1 MKLKN
6 KEYLFLSVFLLIF
19 LIVISFVAYISF
31 REHDLHEGVFV
42 ELRERHE
49 LSEKKGELINDFYQN
64 ASYLGM
70 IHNFKNA
77 ILRKD
82 AEYLNLVEAN
92 ISNALAIVSAY
103 QLINLQEIEL
113 AGLLVVK
120 NIINQYQKKTVIVD
134 ELIKSG
140 ASSRQIDRQ
149 VSVDDDHALAALS
162 SLHHIWHHEF
172 ELLESRQ
179 DEVLGELQ
187 GLSHFGAHS
196 FPLYVLLALG
206 FVGFLYR
213 YMGKLHVVKHKMT
226 QGEGFIADIIY
237 SSAEAIITIDGS
249 GAIDVFNPAAE
260 KLFSYSADEV
270 IGKDVSVLM
279 PVDERE
285 NHKQYVDKSD
295 LYETRIIHKRRE
307 LEGQRKDGSRFP
319 MELNVSRMKHHSE
332 PHYIGVCRDI
342 TERMEIEKNRAEA
355 QHAVEQALIDA
366 EKASQ
371 AKSQFLSSMSHELRT
386 PLNAVIGFSQIIQM
400 NAENNLTED
409 QLRNVGEIENAG
421 NHLLHLIND
430 VLDLSKIESGHVD
443 LNIEPVALA
452 DLMSQCEIIIMP
464 LLEKYHITYDYH
476 REKCDQIIFNTDH
489 LRLKQVLI
497 NLLTNACKYNKPG
510 GKVTTHCE
518 LNNDSLRISVID
530 TGLGINDMEIKELFE
545 PFNRMGA
552 ECSRIEGTGIGLNI
566 TLKLVELL
574 GGNLG
579 VESTLGKGSHF
590 WIDLPLNYYPKKL
603 T

>member
-1 MKLKN
+1 MNLKN
-6 KEYLFLSVFLLIF
+6 KEYLFLAVFFLLF
-19 LIVISFVAYISF
+19 LVVIGFVAYVSF
-31 REHDLHEGVFV
+31 REHELHEGVFV

-49 LSEKKGELINDFYQN
+49 LSEKKGELISDLYQN

-70 IHNFKNA
+70 IHNFKNV

-82 AEYLNLVEAN
+82 ADYLNLVEEN
-92 ISNALAIVSAY
+92 ISNALAIISAY
-103 QLINLQEIEL
+103 QLINLQENEL
-113 AGLLVVK
+113 AALLAVK
-120 NIINQYQKKTVIVD
+120 NIVNQYQKKIVLVD

-140 ASSRQIDRQ
+140 ASNHQIDRQ
-149 VSVDDDHALAALS
+149 VSVDDDHALAALN

-172 ELLESRQ
+172 ELLESQQ
-179 DEVLGELQ
+179 DEVLEELQ
-187 GLSHFGAHS
+187 DLSHFGAHS
-196 FPLYVLLALG
+196 FPLYVLLGFG

-213 YMGKLHVVKHKMT
+213 YMGQLHVAEHKMT
-226 QGEGFIADIIY
+226 QGEGFISDIIF

-249 GAIDVFNPAAE
+249 GAIELFNPAAE

-270 IGKDVSVLM
+270 IGKDVSIIM

-285 NHKQYVDKSD
+285 AHKQYVEKSD
-295 LYETRIIHKRRE
+295 LYETRIIHKVRE
-307 LEGQRKDGSRFP
+307 LQGLRKDGSCFP
-319 MELNVSRMKHHSE
+319 LELNVSRMKHHSE

-355 QHAVEQALIDA
+355 QHAVELALIDA

-409 QLRNVGEIENAG
+409 QLKNVGEIENAG
-421 NHLLHLIND
+421 NHLLQLIND
-430 VLDLSKIESGHVD
+430 VLDLSKIESGYLD
-443 LNIEPVALA
+443 LNIEPVALT
-452 DLMSQCEIIIMP
+452 DLMSQCEIIISP
-464 LLEKYHITYDYH
+464 LLEKYRIIYDYD

-489 LRLKQVLI
+489 LRLKQVLL

-510 GKVTTHCE
+510 GKVKTHCE

-530 TGLGINDMEIKELFE
+530 TGMGINNSEIKELFE

-552 ECSRIEGTGIGLNI
+552 ECGQIEGTGIGLNI

-590 WIDLPLNYYPKKL
+590 WIDLPLNYYPEKV
-603 T
+603 